1 MLKIKRTNIYLT
13 RGDSAYITLGI
24 SGVEPSAADVVRC
37 QVRKEPTGGELI
49 IDAVAEQG
57 AEDPTQYLWY
67 IRPADTAELTPG
79 EYYWDAQIEIAESG
93 DIFSFV
99 PVSSF
104 IILDEVTEVDNG

>member
-1 MLKIKRTNIYLT
+1 MLKIRKSEIQLT

-24 SGVEPSAADVVRC
+24 GGIEPSAADVVRC
-37 QVRKEPTGGELI
+37 QVRKAPTGGEII
-49 IDAVAEQG
+49 IDAVAEQD
-57 AEDPTQYLWY
+57 ADDPTQYLWY
-67 IRPADTAELTPG
+67 IRPEDTAELTPG

>member
-1 MLKIKRTNIYLT
+1 MLKIKKSDIQLT

-24 SGVEPSAADVVRC
+24 NGVEPSAADVVRC
-37 QVRKEPTGGELI
+37 QVRKEPNGGEII
-49 IDAVAEQG
+49 IDAVAEQDVD
-57 AEDPTQYLWY
+57 DPTQYLWY
-67 IRPADTAELTPG
+67 IRPSDTAELTPG

-104 IILDEVTEVDNG
+104 VVLDEVTEVDNG